1 MTLDFPN
8 HSRSFDAVRKVVRFS
23 GYDGMFQVP
32 FLIEAPALASLQ
44 GNSAETLTSEA
55 ECLVAFDAMRGVIH
69 GIARTIYAYGRSP
82 IYTLTVKDCR

>member
-1 MTLDFPN
+1 M
-8 HSRSFDAVRKVVRFS
+8 RFS

-44 GNSAETLTSEA
+44 GNSAETLASEA

-69 GIARTIYAYGRSP
+69 GIARTIYANGRSP